1 MKRQLL
7 FMAMCLLPFSLMA
20 EEYTDEET
28 HLNFEIQTWDDII
41 TVAVIKNS
49 PLVSGDLVIP
59 SHLLGYP
66 VSAIGERAFENN
78 TALTSVSIPSGD
90 PNYGNMTMGQGCFI
104 GCTNL
109 KKVKIG
115 ANTYYPQY
123 QYTGFGPYM
132 GVGPFDGCTALE
144 EVYIDSDHLVGGDFS
159 IPVDNLKTLTFGDH
173 ITTVHKFSD
182 DMTNLE
188 NLYIGKNVKQI
199 DDLAFV
205 RSTKL
210 TRVDL
215 PEGLEEIGA
224 YAFEKCVNA
233 VFTLPSTLKK
243 IAYGAFCDCKSL
255 TSITIPGSVESIS
268 GLAFAGCDRLESVKF
283 EEGVLDIFDYAFGGC
298 ISLKDIRFPKSLLGI
313 GASAF
318 ANCTSLQTV
327 TIPKGV
333 EWIAEGAF
341 ADNPNLMT
349 VISLIEDPFGIED
362 NTFNCSY
369 EKGTL
374 YVPNGTEK
382 KYRDT
387 YAWSCFENIKNL
399 SEATEVAPIA
409 TETKADMTV
418 YSLDGRRVAA
428 DMLSIKTKGVYITGG
443 HKVLMK

>member
-20 EEYTDEET
+20 VEYTDEET
-28 HLNFEIQTWDDII
+28 HLTFEIQTWEYNVK
-41 TVAVIKNS
+41 VAVIKAS
-49 PLVSGDLVIP
+49 PFVSGDLIIP

-66 VSAIGERAFENN
+66 VGAIGERAFENN

-90 PNYGNMTMGQGCFI
+90 PTHGNLTLGLGCFKD
-104 GCTNL
+104 CTNL
-109 KKVKIG
+109 KTVKLGSNIFCEQ
-115 ANTYYPQY
+115 YIYPGY
-123 QYTGFGPYM
+123 GPYM
-132 GVGPFDGCTALE
+132 GHYAFEGCTAIE
-144 EVYIDSDHLVGGDFS
+144 ELYMDSNVDR
-159 IPVDNLKTLTFGDH
+159 IPVDNLKTLVFGDN
-173 ITTVHKFSD
+173 ITEIIPISD
-182 DMTNLE
+182 GRMDMINLE
-188 NLYIGKNVKQI
+188 NLTIGKNVKKI
-199 DDLAFV
+199 AALSFTRAE
-205 RSTKL
+205 KL
-210 TRVDL
+210 GSFDL
-215 PEGLEEIGA
+215 PEGLEEIGGS
-224 YAFEKCVNA
+224 AFEKCVNA
-233 VFTLPSTLKK
+233 VFTLPSTLKE
-243 IAYGAFCDCKSL
+243 IGYGAFCDCKAL
-255 TSITIPGSVESIS
+255 TSITIPGGVEYIE

-283 EEGVLDIFDYAFGGC
+283 EEGVLGIGDYAFGEC

-318 ANCTSLQTV
+318 ANCKSLQTV

-428 DMLSIKTKGVYITGG
+428 DLQSMKAKGVYITGG
-443 HKVLMK
+443 HKVLVK